1 MDISNDWLGAAIDVK
16 QLNVIC
22 TPYSPELFK
31 RPLLED
37 LIAAVLDVTVK
48 LLGCVVINNLTDSR
62 KNYILLPMF
71 LQLTKQPATT
81 HSRPQSPTVDVNI
94 QPRLP
99 QPPRQRTRIQSVTVM
114 QAEH

>member
-81 HSRPQSPTVDVNI
+81 HSRPQNPTVDVNI